1 MNNVFRPSGIN
12 QKRIPSRGARMLVLV
27 PSVMLLGAVLSG
39 CKTDEILISATDRET
54 QCAAWRRIMYSRKDT
69 PVTAEQVQI
78 HNATGRRLGC
88 WK

>member
-1 MNNVFRPSGIN
+1 VSNVFKLSGIN
-12 QKRIPSRGARMLVLV
+12 PKRTLSRGARMLGPAL
-27 PSVMLLGAVLSG
+27 SAMLLGVVLSG

-69 PVTAEQVQI
+69 PLTAEQVQI